1 MEIEIR
7 KLSDCPLQDGV
18 EAFNSGFEGYFHEQ
32 RVTIDS
38 FAKRFGLEDLS
49 PEFSLL
55 AYHDGKPS
63 GIIISGI
70 KEIGGDVVAWNGG
83 TGVATELRG
92 RGVGKKLMDA
102 LLEVYKENNVRFA
115 TLEALS
121 KNEAAIHLYKKM
133 GYSVMNSLKFLR
145 YDGAFA
151 ENPFRSD
158 SLYTVEIASPA
169 MLTAIDFYLHKT
181 PWQTHASNVRDG
193 QAAVLRNEQN
203 DILGYALFKK
213 QYKEGKVA
221 AISLFQLEVAQDRS
235 DKMELIKTLLNQS
248 FAPLDR
254 EVKRTTFNLRDDNKD
269 LLNLLRE
276 SGFTEWEEQVWMI
289 KDLAE

>member
-7 KLSDCPLQDGV
+7 KLSDCPLHDGV

-49 PEFSLL
+49 PEYSLL

-70 KEIGGDVVAWNGG
+70 KEIGGEVVAWNGG

-121 KNEAAIHLYKKM
+121 KNEAAIQLYKKM
-133 GYSVMNSLKFLR
+133 GFSVKNSLKFLR
-145 YDGAFA
+145 YDGAFS

-158 SLYTVEIASPA
+158 SLYAVEIASPA

-248 FAPLDR
+248 FAPFDR

-269 LLNLLRE
+269 LLDLLRE

-289 KDLAE
+289 KDLAK